1 MKVKS
6 WEEAYRRLRNLIFNG
21 TLRPGEII
29 SENSLAKRLGMS
41 RTPVREAIHRLEQE
55 GLIVPVS
62 NRKKQIF
69 VLTIKDVEEIFDLKE
84 IIESKVAR
92 WAAEH
97 HKPEEAEKLRTI
109 TANMKKV
116 VLDNNAASQE
126 LNDTWLELDKEYH
139 DTLFAMARNQRA
151 KEIIRNLNQQWH
163 RLRLGILA
171 IEGRLEKSVKEHEE
185 IAEAILRG
193 DAAGAEEAM
202 IEHLRNLR
210 RMLLTLMQAFNFPN
224 ELRR

>member
-1 MKVKS
+1 MRMKS
-6 WEEAYRRLRNLIFNG
+6 WEEAYRCLRHLIFSG
-21 TLRPGEII
+21 VLRPGETI

-55 GLIVPVS
+55 GLIVSLS
-62 NRKKQIF
+62 NRKKQVF

-84 IIESKVAR
+84 IIEGKVAR
-92 WAAEH
+92 WAAER
-97 HKPEEAEKLRTI
+97 HKPEEAERLRMV

-116 VLDNNAASQE
+116 VLDNNVPSQE
-126 LNDTWLELDKEYH
+126 LNDTWLELDREYH
-139 DTLFAMARNQRA
+139 DILFAMARNQRA
-151 KEIIRNLNQQWH
+151 REIIRNLNQQWH

-171 IEGRLEKSVKEHEE
+171 IEGRLEKSAKEHEE

-202 IEHLRNLR
+202 IEHLQNLR
-210 RMLLTLMQAFNFPN
+210 RMLLTLMQTFNFPN
-224 ELRR
+224 ELRG